1 MGSWKGIRNAATGA
15 FELYDLAKDIG
26 EKTDVAAGHPDI
38 VSRIESIMRTA
49 HTDSAL
55 FPLVKPAAK

>member
-15 FELYDLAKDIG
+15 FELYDMAKDIG
-26 EKTDVAAGHPDI
+26 EKADVAASNPAT
-38 VSRIESIMRTA
+38 VSRIESIMRA
-49 HTDSAL
+49 ARTDSPL